1 MNIPEIIDV
10 HFIQLIVA
18 GFSAPSMN
26 PNVSHFHYTNWL
38 IGIVMMDYHNP
49 YIV

>member
-1 MNIPEIIDV
+1 MNIPEFIDV

-26 PNVSHFHYTNWL
+26 PNVSHEKKKNLLPLY
-38 IGIVMMDYHNP
+38 
-49 YIV
+49 